1 MRTWIGL
8 VALLG
13 MGLAWAQPPA
23 TPVQV
28 DPVRVASTAGQLRI
42 VARVV
47 APEAGEIAAR
57 TAGTI
62 IRYAVDVGD
71 TVRAGAV
78 LAELD
83 RKSQTSTLA
92 LAKADLARAE
102 AQAVLAREQMQ
113 RVQALR
119 GSSAFSESL
128 QCGFRTD

>member
-1 MRTWIGL
+1 M
-8 VALLG
+8 
-13 MGLAWAQPPA
+13 
-23 TPVQV
+23 
-28 DPVRVASTAGQLRI
+28 ASTAGQLRI

-119 GSSAFSESL
+119 GSSAF
-128 QCGFRTD
+128 CGVPSFRNAPTSTERPTIFYDGSSRPRAHPERPRAC

>member
-1 MRTWIGL
+1 MKAWIGL

-78 LAELD
+78 LF
-83 RKSQTSTLA
+83 
-92 LAKADLARAE
+92 
-102 AQAVLAREQMQ
+102 VL
-113 RVQALR
+113 
-119 GSSAFSESL
+119 
-128 QCGFRTD
+128 CRTHSGGHC